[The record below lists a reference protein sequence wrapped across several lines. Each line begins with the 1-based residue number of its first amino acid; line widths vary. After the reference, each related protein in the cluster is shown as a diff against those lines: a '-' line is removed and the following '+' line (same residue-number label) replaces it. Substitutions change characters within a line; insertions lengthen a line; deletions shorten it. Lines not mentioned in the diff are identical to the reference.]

1 MGLQLVYYKS
11 WIIKL
16 KDAHKGDTCPFENA
30 RTLLELSTTGQNTPK
45 LFY

>member
-30 RTLLELSTTGQNTPK
+30 RTLLELSTTGQKTPK